1 MNGNEEKKQRLP
13 AEMPASMKKRRENNM
28 KSILEE
34 VTSYRVKVKKDGR
47 EIVNVPGILAL
58 PGVLMAPK
66 LSIVGTVAASLLG
79 CSIHLENDE
88 GKTVD
93 VGKAVKDTAGTV
105 ADAAKETARSVK
117 AEIDRVW
124 DEMSAEDPEDC
135 PAGEEDQEK
144 PADEAEA
151 KAVEETV
158 EELEKHEADD
168 IPTIHVEN
176 PNKPE

>member
-93 VGKAVKDTAGTV
+93 VGKAVKDTAGTG
-105 ADAAKETARSVK
+105 ADAAEETAR